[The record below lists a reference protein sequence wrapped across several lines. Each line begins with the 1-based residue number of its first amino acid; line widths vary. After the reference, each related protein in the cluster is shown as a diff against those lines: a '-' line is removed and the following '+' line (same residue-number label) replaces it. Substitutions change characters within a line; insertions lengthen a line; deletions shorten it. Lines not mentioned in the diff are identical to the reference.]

1 MPVITIR
8 GKMGS
13 GAPEIGKRLAE
24 KLGWDYIDREI
35 IAEVASRLNLAESE
49 IIAKEKPPITLR
61 ERIEEA
67 LQKGYATGVGVQGA
81 YLPISQIPLDD
92 TRYLTALNGL
102 IMELA
107 QGRSIVYG
115 RGSQFILRDHPHTI
129 NVSVVAPYKVRL
141 QRVMQNLDLNEDKA
155 KHEINRFD
163 NTAREFLKRY
173 FGAEMEDSTCY
184 DLTINTERLDYE
196 MACSV
201 IIHTLRLREPP
212 PTSAEG

>member
-102 IMELA
+102 IKELA